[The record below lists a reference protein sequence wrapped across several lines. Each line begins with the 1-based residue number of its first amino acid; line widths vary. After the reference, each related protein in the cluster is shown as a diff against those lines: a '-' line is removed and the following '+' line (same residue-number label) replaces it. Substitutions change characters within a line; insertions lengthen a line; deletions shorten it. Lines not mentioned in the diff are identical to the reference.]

1 MLIGKITVEFVIQTF
16 NTASRK
22 YTSQDMLGENVE
34 RHLKSDAH
42 WVPIPICPFCD
53 EELDGPTT
61 SGLHR
66 GCDEKFHAEMEE
78 TEHHGRGAV
87 DE

>member
-1 MLIGKITVEFVIQTF
+1 MGVNKTIVTK
-16 NTASRK
+16 K
-22 YTSQDMLGENVE
+22 MLGENVE
-34 RHLKSDAH
+34 RYLKSDAH

-61 SGLHR
+61 SGLHDK
-66 GCDEKFHAEMEE
+66 CSEEFYLDMEKEDNSE
-78 TEHHGRGAV
+78 GAV